1 MAGKL
6 ILNFNDQAVGE
17 YALDKETLVIGRR
30 PECDIH
36 IDNLAVSGRHARVIT
51 IAGSS
56 FLEDLNS
63 TNGTFVNG
71 KKIGKHP
78 LSDGDLITIGKH
90 SLRFMLTAD
99 GRRKGGSDAFA
110 ETIVLGADQAGALR
124 QAATESE
131 ADSARWADAASRD
144 VAPVSGASAN
154 IGPARVRLLSD
165 TGPGK
170 EMPLNKALTT
180 LGRPGI
186 QVAAISRR
194 HNGDFIVHVDGGA
207 ENAARPIVNGSV
219 IGVKSQLL
227 NDQDVIEIAGVRLQ
241 YLRG

>member
-6 ILNFNDQAVGE
+6 ILTFNDQAVGE
-17 YALDKETLVIGRR
+17 YALDTESLVIGRR

-36 IDNLAVSGRHARVIT
+36 IDNLAVSGRHARVVT
-51 IAGSS
+51 VAGSP
-56 FLEDLNS
+56 FLEDLDS

-71 KKIGKHP
+71 KKVDKQS
-78 LSDGDLITIGKH
+78 LADGDLITIGKH
-90 SLRFMLTAD
+90 ALRVVLTVN
-99 GRRKGGSDAFA
+99 GRAGGSADQFA

-124 QAATESE
+124 QAATETE
-131 ADSARWADAASRD
+131 TARARLADAESRD
-144 VAPVSGASAN
+144 SAPVSGASAN
-154 IGPARVRLLSD
+154 IGPARVRLLTD
-165 TGPGK
+165 GGPGK

-194 HNGDFIVHVDGGA
+194 HNGDFIVHVDGGVG
-207 ENAARPIVNGSV
+207 NAARPIVNGAV

-227 NDQDVIEIAGVRLQ
+227 NDQDIIEIAGVKLQ